1 MIKSRVY
8 HRNPIQNTYLL
19 SAQSSDKPTFTLV
32 AEVDSDNLEE
42 IFQLTNHIDHSWTQN
57 KKVTVITK
65 NKVRSTSVGDLVFV
79 NGKNFVCESVGW
91 SETTI
96 NKACNA
102 KSVKII

>member
-19 SAQSSDKPTFTLV
+19 SSQSSDKPTFTLV

-65 NKVRSTSVGDLVFV
+65 NKVRSTSVGDLVFI
-79 NGKNFVCESVGW
+79 NGKYFVCEATGW
-91 SETTI
+91 SVTTDFH
-96 NKACNA
+96 AA
-102 KSVKII
+102 